1 MKISLY
7 KYWYSAQRQVSC
19 RSNSTLSPTAI
30 DENMFFAETETYWR
44 PASDPASLYEQLAR
58 NKYREINREHIQ

>member
-1 MKISLY
+1 MY
-7 KYWYSAQRQVSC
+7 KNWYSVQRQVSC
-19 RSNSTLSPTAI
+19 RSNNTLSPTAI